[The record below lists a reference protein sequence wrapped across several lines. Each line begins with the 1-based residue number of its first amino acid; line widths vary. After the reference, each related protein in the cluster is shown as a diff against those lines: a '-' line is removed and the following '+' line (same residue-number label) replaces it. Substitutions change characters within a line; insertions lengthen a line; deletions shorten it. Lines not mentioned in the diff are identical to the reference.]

1 MNDPSWN
8 IPVPHPLPTK
18 LTELRDRSDL
28 MEDVWISPP
37 KNTKSQLWLTDP
49 NVRSGIRAM
58 LKLDRCIEEQRR
70 LGREADNLCSW
81 FRRELGAV
89 ELALRVPTC
98 KSSIV
103 FKYTTH

>member
-8 IPVPHPLPTK
+8 IPIPLPLPTK
-18 LTELRDRSDL
+18 MAELRDRSDL
-28 MEDVWISPP
+28 MEDVWISPSP
-37 KNTKSQLWLTDP
+37 TAPQPWLNDP
-49 NVRSGIRAM
+49 DVRSGIRAM

-89 ELALRVPTC
+89 ELTLRIPTC
-98 KSSIV
+98 KSIV
-103 FKYTTH
+103 